1 MFKNKALDIEIVFKT
16 YLKLLKTD
24 FCFIKYHKTIFKNY
38 FKKLLS
44 NKILIFYIKIYLKF

>member
-24 FCFIKYHKTIFKNY
+24 
-38 FKKLLS
+38 
-44 NKILIFYIKIYLKF
+44 LKQTFVL